1 MNTKKDYKL
10 IILRKLKLH
19 MNKKNIIF
27 ISTKFLL
34 LSILLILIS
43 TSSIFGNPFFSS
55 NTEKDNSPQEN
66 IATVR
71 TSKQNQEM
79 VAKQRDLREKLGNF
93 FYQLKENP
101 EHFSKQKVFWQ
112 ILLVSFLYGII
123 HAAGP
128 GHRKTIVFS
137 LYLTRNCKIAE
148 PGLTGLALAL
158 LHGGTA
164 IILMIIFSTI
174 SNSIAMAT
182 NNISIYL
189 EGFSYILVI
198 LTAIFLL
205 TKEIVDFIKWKKNKN
220 HIQETDK
227 NKKIELIPFLI
238 SGCYPCPGAILILVL
253 SFTLKILSV
262 GIYSVIAMSL
272 GMAVPIII
280 CGYLAYFGRT
290 GLFKML
296 KQNETKA
303 QILSFAL
310 ESFGYILLIIFSLYI
325 AMPFFTNFF

>member
-1 MNTKKDYKL
+1 MT
-10 IILRKLKLH
+10 
-19 MNKKNIIF
+19 F
-27 ISTKFLL
+27 A
-34 LSILLILIS
+34 
-43 TSSIFGNPFFSS
+43 NPFFSNNNS
-55 NTEKDNSPQEN
+55 SDNSTQDEL
-66 IATVR
+66 ATVR
-71 TSKQNQEM
+71 TSKQKEEM
-79 VAKQRDLREKLGNF
+79 IAKQRDLREKLGNF
-93 FYQLKENP
+93 FYTIKENP
-101 EHFSKQKVFWQ
+101 EHFFKQKVFWQ
-112 ILLVSFLYGII
+112 ILLVSFLYGIL

-137 LYLTRNCKIAE
+137 LYLTRACKIHE
-148 PGLTGLALAL
+148 PAITGLSLAL

-164 IILMIIFSTI
+164 ILLMIIFSTI

-198 LTAIFLL
+198 LTALILL
-205 TKEIVDFIKWKKNKN
+205 TKEIIEFIKWKKNKN
-220 HIQETDK
+220 LIQESEK
-227 NKKIELIPFLI
+227 EKKIALIPFLI

-262 GIYSVIAMSL
+262 GICSVIAMSI
-272 GMAVPIII
+272 GMAIPIIF
-280 CGYLAYFGRT
+280 CAYLAYFGRT
-290 GLFKML
+290 GLFKIL

-303 QILSFAL
+303 QILSFLL